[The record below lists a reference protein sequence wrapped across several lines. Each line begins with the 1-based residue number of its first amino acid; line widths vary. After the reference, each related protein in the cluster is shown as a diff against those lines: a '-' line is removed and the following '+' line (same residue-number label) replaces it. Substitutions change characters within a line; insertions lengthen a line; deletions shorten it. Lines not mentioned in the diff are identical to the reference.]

1 MPSTAL
7 TKARADLAAAR
18 KRASAY
24 RREARSSQ
32 GAIMPAATVLAG
44 SAAAGAARVYIAQ
57 DIMGLPVEAV
67 AGLLVGGA
75 SLATGSAKGLYF
87 ATGWLA
93 PYIANTVEDQLQSAR
108 QGAAAN
114 A

>member
-18 KRASAY
+18 KRASSY

-44 SAAAGAARVYIAQ
+44 S
-57 DIMGLPVEAV
+57 
-67 AGLLVGGA
+67 
-75 SLATGSAKGLYF
+75 
-87 ATGWLA
+87 
-93 PYIANTVEDQLQSAR
+93 IANTVEDQLQTAR